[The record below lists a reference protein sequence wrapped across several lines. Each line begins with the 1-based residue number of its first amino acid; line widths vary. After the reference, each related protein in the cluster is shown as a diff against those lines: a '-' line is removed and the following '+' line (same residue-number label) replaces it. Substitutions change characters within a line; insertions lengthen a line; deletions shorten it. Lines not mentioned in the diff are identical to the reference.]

1 MVGNKADKRS
11 VPSGSD
17 DAETKQ
23 RRKIQNRLNQRARR
37 SRMSNGVSS
46 KSAVNQRK
54 PAFGVKLWRLDE
66 FDLEPTARSQNV
78 GGTVEK
84 RMRIERRNPLVFL
97 TDMYKDML
105 STEDVELYSQQ
116 LNIDKQ
122 LACLSFSASLLADHL
137 LHLVN
142 YNAFRGFFYNKATLS
157 QSTDHLVVTPN
168 GTEKLNI
175 MAGLKRVAIVV
186 AASPHIPFD
195 LQPTALQSR
204 QAHATWI
211 DLLPCPRMRDN
222 LITHHGE
229 FNHWLLVNDVMGNL
243 LQDIMFNKYGKGT
256 GPKRQYRPAVGKF
269 DSPSSHR
276 RGIIIWG
283 EPHQMSSW
291 EITPGFLDRWGWAV
305 EGCDELM
312 ETTNHWRSLRGEK
325 PLKFSLRDTRH
336 IESC

>member
-1 MVGNKADKRS
+1 
-11 VPSGSD
+11 
-17 DAETKQ
+17 
-23 RRKIQNRLNQRARR
+23 
-37 SRMSNGVSS
+37 MSNGASS
-46 KSAVNQRK
+46 KSDNNQRK

-66 FDLEPTARSQNV
+66 FDLKTSTRSQNTS
-78 GGTVEK
+78 GADENK
-84 RMRIERRNPLVFL
+84 MRIERRSSLVFL

-105 STEDVELYSQQ
+105 STEDVELYSHQ
-116 LNIDKQ
+116 LNIHKQ
-122 LACLSFSASLLADHL
+122 LACLSYSASPLADHL

-142 YNAFRGFFYNKATLS
+142 YNAFRGLFYNKATLS
-157 QSTDHLVVTPN
+157 QLTDHLVVTRS

-186 AASPHIPFD
+186 AASPHLPLD

-222 LITHHGE
+222 LITHHDE

-243 LQDIMFNKYGKGT
+243 LEDIMFNKYGEGT
-256 GPKRQYRPAVGKF
+256 GPKRQNRPTAGKF
-269 DSPSSHR
+269 DSPTSHR

-283 EPHQMSSW
+283 EPHQMTSW

-312 ETTNHWRSLRGEK
+312 KATNQWRSLRGER